1 MRKGQTELL
10 NGLTEVEAGAIEALG
25 TRLKLAQGEVLFR
38 LGADADRLFLIER
51 GRIALTLPMHVL
63 EREESVLIEERGA
76 GQALGWSALTP
87 PHRFTLTATALV
99 ETEVLALPRTAVF
112 EYFDSRP
119 DIGYIVARNVANI
132 IGQRLEVFQAMWM
145 REMQRVVKLSYA

>member
-10 NGLTEVEAGAIEALG
+10 NGLTESEASTIEGLG

-63 EREESVLIEERGA
+63 DREESVLIEERGA

-87 PHRFTLTATALV
+87 PHRFTLTATAMV
-99 ETEVLALPRTAVF
+99 ETEVLALPRAVVF

-119 DIGYIVARNVANI
+119 DIGYVVARNVATV